1 MNYIGKEQRDLE
13 GYKIVTGKSRYTADI
28 YFPDMLYV
36 RVKRSPYPHA
46 NVKSIDTTKAAA
58 LPGVF
63 AVLTYKDIPDKVFA
77 GIKPILAKE
86 AALVGD
92 PVVAVAASNETI
104 AENALNLIDVQY
116 EQLPFVL
123 DPREAA
129 KSGAPK
135 AISTLKSNVSGPNS
149 N

>member
-1 MNYIGKEQRDLE
+1 ALDRAMKSDLPPTAPPPKPAPLPATLNYVGKEQRDLE
-13 GYKIVTGKSRYTADI
+13 GYKIVTGKARFTADI

-63 AVLTYKDIPDKVFA
+63 SVMTSKDIPDKVTA

-92 PVVAVAASNETI
+92 PIVAVAAGSDTG
-104 AENALNLIDVQY
+104 ADNAL
-116 EQLPFVL
+116 
-123 DPREAA
+123 
-129 KSGAPK
+129 
-135 AISTLKSNVSGPNS
+135 
-149 N
+149 